1 MMGRSFSDSALIYS
15 MDVRSFKDGNQD
27 GLGDI
32 QGLIEK
38 LDYLADLGVEY
49 IWLAPFFQS
58 KAWDDG
64 YDVMDYFQ
72 IDPQLGSMEDFMEL
86 VDHSRVRGIKRI

>member
-1 MMGRSFSDSALIYS
+1 MATKNENRPVGTDMHKKHKVKIGSQGEEILD
-15 MDVRSFKDGNQD
+15 KDHR
-27 GLGDI
+27 
-32 QGLIEK
+32 
-38 LDYLADLGVEY
+38 
-49 IWLAPFFQS
+49 
-58 KAWDDG
+58 DDG